1 MQKTSIL
8 LMIITVGT
16 KFFGLARE
24 KALAHFFG
32 TSDIANIFLIAFT
45 LPMMV
50 SNLISGSLAGGFIP
64 VYTEINHEKGR
75 EEADGFTSHLTVML
89 AIAALALSLLTVI
102 FAPALVRLLARGFH
116 GSLFERTVYVTRLTS
131 LSIVAM
137 AVFSIFKAY
146 LQIHNHFIVSIFHSV
161 VMNSILILA
170 MFLGRG
176 GDITLLGVGI
186 LFAFTFQYIFFLPYI
201 KKSGFHFRLKGYKE
215 NEGLKKLLILI
226 LPIFI
231 STSVLEINNI
241 VSKSLA
247 STIAETGVPV
257 INYATKIQ
265 GFVTGIVVTSIITVI
280 YPQMAKLVEE
290 EAGEELAHV
299 FGRSLSLMAALI
311 LPATVGVVA
320 FHEEIVRLLFQGGAF
335 SAEDVAVTG
344 KVLLY
349 YGLGFLAIGLREIG
363 IRIFYS
369 KKKAA
374 VPVINSVYMVV
385 INIALNI
392 ILGKI
397 FGLKGL
403 AMGTLIA
410 LWVGGVGMLLHLK
423 KSMSTLGIGAYGKNM
438 AKILLASVAMGLA
451 AKFAEGLLLGR
462 LSPNISLL
470 MAMAVGA
477 AVYALL
483 ALLMGFEELEAVK
496 SFITKKK
503 QR

>member
-1 MQKTSIL
+1 MQ
-8 LMIITVGT
+8 G
-16 KFFGLARE
+16 
-24 KALAHFFG
+24 
-32 TSDIANIFLIAFT
+32 
-45 LPMMV
+45 
-50 SNLISGSLAGGFIP
+50 
-64 VYTEINHEKGR
+64 
-75 EEADGFTSHLTVML
+75 
-89 AIAALALSLLTVI
+89 
-102 FAPALVRLLARGFH
+102 
-116 GSLFERTVYVTRLTS
+116 
-131 LSIVAM
+131 
-137 AVFSIFKAY
+137 
-146 LQIHNHFIVSIFHSV
+146 
-161 VMNSILILA
+161 
-170 MFLGRG
+170 
-176 GDITLLGVGI
+176 
-186 LFAFTFQYIFFLPYI
+186 
-201 KKSGFHFRLKGYKE
+201 
-215 NEGLKKLLILI
+215 EGLKKLLVLI

-247 STIAETGVPV
+247 STIVETGVPV

-423 KSMSTLGIGAYGKNM
+423 KAMSTLGIGAYGKNM